1 MFIKNWEVQIIE
13 NTKTVQKYCNIC
25 DNDSEHVIC
34 VEYYGPSVGLIF
46 LSKPLL
52 SMKRYWLVCPICKQ
66 GDQEISKD
74 QVEAYKK

>member
-1 MFIKNWEVQIIE
+1 MFIKNWKAQVVE
-13 NTKTVQKYCNIC
+13 NTKTIQKHCALC

-46 LSKPLL
+46 MSKPLL
-52 SMKRYWLVCPICKQ
+52 SMKRYLLVCSICKQ
-66 GDQEISKD
+66 ADQEISKD